1 MKTRTMY
8 RVEKFLPSEC
18 PKCRARFIQEG
29 HDYSR
34 LLGDIVDGRKRI
46 RPLVGYTIIVCSHC
60 ENMTARLNLED
71 WQLGDRNKAEAL
83 LEQGFVNLQEVKAVG
98 SMAREYH
105 AVHMKMP
112 CIRVEGLEYDD
123 LQEPHPIVRAAN
135 NDGLGDNHE

>member
-1 MKTRTMY
+1 METRTMY
-8 RVEKFLPSEC
+8 RVEKFLPPEC
-18 PKCRARFIQEG
+18 PKCRARFKQEG
-29 HDYSR
+29 KDYSL
-34 LLGDIVDGRKRI
+34 LLGDIVGGRKRV

-71 WQLGDRNKAEAL
+71 WQLGSREKAETL

-112 CIRVEGLEYDD
+112 GIRVEGLGSDD
-123 LQEPHPIVRAAN
+123 LQEPQPIIRAAKEVRE
-135 NDGLGDNHE
+135 DEP